1 MIFDIDDRIYT
12 FIPGYIESIDNIN
25 STELIMLNDS
35 NEKYKAKAVINGE
48 LIIQNKK
55 FKSKKIKQLHLETF
69 EEYNEFISLYDANK
83 DKWIYNIL
91 DGLAEQDKILYIDN
105 KCIIIPTY
113 TWSSPT
119 TEDLKINPSCLD
131 KLHILAIPFDRS
143 IRCIRDLTFEH
154 IPLLKHMKE
163 LTLKTINNLYGINS
177 CQIKTFIHYSPSTYH
192 FHIHFV
198 NLTNSCNMSSIE
210 YSHDLELVLHNLSI
224 KSDYYQTV
232 RLNKLI

>member
-1 MIFDIDDRIYT
+1 MTNEAVKMIT
-12 FIPGYIESIDNIN
+12 LP
-25 STELIMLNDS
+25 
-35 NEKYKAKAVINGE
+35 
-48 LIIQNKK
+48 
-55 FKSKKIKQLHLETF
+55 F

-163 LTLKTINNLYGINS
+163 LTLKTINNLYVSG
-177 CQIKTFIHYSPSTYH
+177 FITLISDFPTLGLPQTEIIFVCH
-192 FHIHFV
+192 FNFPF
-198 NLTNSCNMSSIE
+198 S
-210 YSHDLELVLHNLSI
+210 
-224 KSDYYQTV
+224 
-232 RLNKLI
+232 